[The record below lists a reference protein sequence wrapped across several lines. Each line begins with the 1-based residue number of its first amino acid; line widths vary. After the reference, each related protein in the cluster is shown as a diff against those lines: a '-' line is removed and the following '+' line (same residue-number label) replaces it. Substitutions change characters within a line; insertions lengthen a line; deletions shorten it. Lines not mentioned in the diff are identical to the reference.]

1 MRSPGSRLI
10 WLHINRTFAARVRA
24 VDEGRIDVT
33 PSPSWLRGL
42 HNQAMQS
49 DDRETS
55 APPVVTVEPAGT
67 PATLVVTDILAPVQ
81 TAPPPLAEPEVLV
94 AGLRY
99 LQQRIPEFT
108 QLSVQEK
115 RSHARAA
122 NLDPEFIENGLHAA
136 GVFRDTKLLVGR
148 NSEELREEDEE
159 IRRWDAVILEM
170 RALIDGIEAANL
182 KRKHRLGSAILTI
195 YRVIG
200 IYLRH
205 PRSEDAYLRPY
216 YENMRRAYLK
226 TQRFRG
232 RKKKEEPE

>member
-1 MRSPGSRLI
+1 M
-10 WLHINRTFAARVRA
+10 
-24 VDEGRIDVT
+24 VT
-33 PSPSWLRGL
+33 
-42 HNQAMQS
+42 A
-49 DDRETS
+49 
-55 APPVVTVEPAGT
+55 EPAGM

-81 TAPPPLAEPEVLV
+81 TAPPSLAEPEVLV

>member
-1 MRSPGSRLI
+1 
-10 WLHINRTFAARVRA
+10 
-24 VDEGRIDVT
+24 
-33 PSPSWLRGL
+33 
-42 HNQAMQS
+42 MQS
-49 DDRETS
+49 DDRATS
-55 APPVVTVEPAGT
+55 APPVVTVEPVET
-67 PATLVVTDILAPVQ
+67 PATPVVTDILAPVQ
-81 TAPPPLAEPEVLV
+81 TAPPALAEPEVLV

-136 GVFRDTKLLVGR
+136 DAFRDTKLLVGR
-148 NSEELREEDEE
+148 NSEELREEDAE

-182 KRKHRLGSAILTI
+182 KRKHRLGSAILRI
-195 YRVIG
+195 YG
-200 IYLRH
+200 ILSTYFRH
-205 PRSEDAYLRPY
+205 DRPGKDAYMRPY
-216 YENMRRAYLK
+216 YENMKRAYLK

-232 RKKKEEPE
+232 RKKKEEPAERGGPASTHGPENP

>member
-1 MRSPGSRLI
+1 LI
-10 WLHINRTFAARVRA
+10 WLHINHTFAAPVRA
-24 VDEGRIDVT
+24 VAEGRIDVT
-33 PSPSWLRGL
+33 PHPSWLRGL
-42 HNQAMQS
+42 HNQGMQS
-49 DDRETS
+49 DDEQTP
-55 APPVVTVEPAGT
+55 APPAVTAEPVETT
-67 PATLVVTDILAPVQ
+67 PVVTDILAPVQ
-81 TAPPPLAEPEVLV
+81 TAPPSLAEPEVLV
-94 AGLRY
+94 EGLRY

-148 NSEELREEDEE
+148 NSEELREEHEE

-170 RALIDGIEAANL
+170 RALTDGIEAANL
-182 KRKHRLGSAILTI
+182 KRKHRLGTAILKV
-195 YRVIG
+195 YRFIR
-200 IYLRH
+200 IYLRY
-205 PRSEDAYLRPY
+205 PRPEDAYLRPY

-232 RKKKEEPE
+232 RKKKMEEPE